1 MRADRVWPRAL
12 KDAWSLWGRRSC
24 VIRSIRSG
32 VIGNKSWRPYPR
44 EGTVGDAEDP
54 VLQPGSVFA
63 GRYQIVRLLGEG
75 ERKQTYLAKDTLF
88 PRQVALALI
97 RPEAAR
103 LDPEGT
109 QREAD
114 ALARAGTHDN
124 VVTFHDSG
132 IVEGREYLVFDY
144 LQGGTLREYLAKR
157 DERGRPLSAE
167 EVMQLG
173 RQLAR
178 ALAFVHKL
186 GLIHRDVAPGNV
198 WLDERRAAHLGDF
211 DSAVED
217 NVALDPAELPPT
229 TEAYAAPEQIDG
241 GSFDQRSDL
250 FSLVAVL
257 YETLAGERPARVP
270 STALATKLRAAR
282 PDIPRSLGQTVCRLL
297 AEAPEDR
304 PPNADAVL
312 EALKPGRVYRT
323 VDEGLTPWADT
334 LPFPLAS
341 ILWHYDGEPDP
352 AVKIDYLLKFFEAL
366 VQFVATIQLSAC
378 VSDGEFFDVNRP
390 AWFEGSGQRPLD
402 LATPTFG
409 AWVKLSERLGEAIRD
424 LLQTENG
431 VNRCCQLFAAADTEL
446 ADAIGSPDL
455 ARMFQHALHRR
466 NDWSGHGGVAGQ
478 HLHRERLREL
488 EDLLDRTRALL
499 GWSFEPWT
507 LLKPGSMT
515 LSRGVFELTATILKG
530 PNSAFRRKQIKLV
543 QALDAGRLYLLSDGS
558 VRALELVPFVRVLA
572 GRMGQDA
579 CYFYNRLDGAAAR
592 WVSYHFH
599 AEPELVL
606 PDEDLLDLLAKLM
619 PTTASEHAA
628 PHPRNAAQPEPGS
641 ALRNNSLQHMADGQ
655 LYDHCQRCGYPF
667 GMPVKQKFCAV
678 QAACD
683 RRLRE
688 PGYRVP
694 KGRRQDMTIRNATIA
709 AHPDLGSR

>member
-1 MRADRVWPRAL
+1 MGEAKNL
-12 KDAWSLWGRRSC
+12 
-24 VIRSIRSG
+24 
-32 VIGNKSWRPYPR
+32 
-44 EGTVGDAEDP
+44 

-63 GRYQIVRLLGEG
+63 GRYQIIRLLGEG
-75 ERKQTYLAKDTLF
+75 ERKQTYLANDTLL

-114 ALARAGTHDN
+114 ALARAGTHN
-124 VVTFHDSG
+124 SVVTFHDWG
-132 IVEGREYLVFDY
+132 IVEGTEYLVFDY

-157 DERGRPLSAE
+157 GERGRPMSAE

-178 ALAFVHKL
+178 ALAYVHKV

-198 WLDERRAAHLGDF
+198 WLDERKAAHLGDF
-211 DSAVED
+211 DSAVEH

-229 TEAYAAPEQIDG
+229 TEAYAAPEQIAG
-241 GSFDQRSDL
+241 KPFDHRSDL
-250 FSLVAVL
+250 FSLGAVL
-257 YETLAGERPARVP
+257 FEALAGERPPRGP
-270 STALATKLRAAR
+270 SGALAAKLRAAR
-282 PDIPRSLGQTVCRLL
+282 PDIPRSLGQTVCSLL
-297 AEAPEDR
+297 AESPDER
-304 PPNADAVL
+304 PPNAEAVL

-352 AVKIDYLLKFFEAL
+352 AIKIDYLLKFFEAL
-366 VQFVATIQLSAC
+366 AQFVATVQLSAC
-378 VSDGEFFDVNRP
+378 VSDDEFFESNWP
-390 AWFEGSGQRPLD
+390 AWFEGSGQRQLD
-402 LATPTFG
+402 LRTATFG
-409 AWVKLSERLGEAIRD
+409 DWVKLSALLGQTIRD
-424 LLQTENG
+424 LLQTG
-431 VNRCCQLFAAADTEL
+431 VGASRCCRLFVATDTEL
-446 ADAIGSPDL
+446 ADALAGPDL
-455 ARMFQHALHRR
+455 AKIFHHALHRR
-466 NDWSGHGGVAGQ
+466 NDWRGHGGIAGQ
-478 HLHRERLREL
+478 HLQHQRLSEL
-488 EDLLDRTRALL
+488 EELLDRTRALL

-507 LLKPGSMT
+507 LLRPGSMT

-530 PNSAFRRKQIKLV
+530 PNSAFRRKQIQLT
-543 QALDAGRLYLLSDGS
+543 QALDAGRLYLLNDGNL
-558 VRALELVPFVRVLA
+558 RALELAPFVRVLA

-579 CYFYNRLDGAAAR
+579 CYFYNRLEGAGAR

-606 PDEDLLDLLAKLM
+606 PDEDLLDLLVRLVPPPA
-619 PTTASEHAA
+619 TAREATYPSSA
-628 PHPRNAAQPEPGS
+628 PEPQQGS
-641 ALRNNSLQHMADGQ
+641 ILPDDSSERVTDGQ

-667 GMPVKQKFCAV
+667 GQAVRQKFCEV

-683 RRLRE
+683 QRLRE

-694 KGRRQDMTIRNATIA
+694 QGRTQDLTIRNATIA
-709 AHPDLGSR
+709 AHPELGPR